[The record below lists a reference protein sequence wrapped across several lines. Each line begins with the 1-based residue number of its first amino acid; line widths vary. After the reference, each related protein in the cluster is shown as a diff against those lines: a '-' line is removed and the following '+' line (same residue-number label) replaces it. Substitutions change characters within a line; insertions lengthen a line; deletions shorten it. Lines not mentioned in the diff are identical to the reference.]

1 LGPKSTLQG
10 NHWSE
15 KGPKGKYRAAVDQ
28 DDVCSFC
35 LSLKSVDRVSKK
47 QLDTQ
52 GVSQQPR
59 PRYLPVPTG
68 AHVTESSERSREKGA
83 KADVY
88 RKLKRR
94 QRMSLKE
101 SRRIAEEC
109 SRIEERLED
118 DIAEKCSLYAAMD
131 EIMVDMMPKGLDA
144 QRCSVAAMAK
154 TGLRLRKTEMGV
166 RE

>member
-1 LGPKSTLQG
+1 
-10 NHWSE
+10 
-15 KGPKGKYRAAVDQ
+15 
-28 DDVCSFC
+28 
-35 LSLKSVDRVSKK
+35 
-47 QLDTQ
+47 
-52 GVSQQPR
+52 
-59 PRYLPVPTG
+59 
-68 AHVTESSERSREKGA
+68 
-83 KADVY
+83 
-88 RKLKRR
+88 
-94 QRMSLKE
+94 MSLKE

-131 EIMVDMMPKGLDA
+131 EIMVDMIPKRLDA